1 MTWLQIFPALVSAML
16 IVFLPG
22 AILARCLG
30 ARGMTWLGVSAPLS
44 VTLIGVGAITAHMAH
59 VRWSLLTL
67 VLVTAL
73 AAIAGLGIRYWLVLR
88 KSDADRPLWNMPARP
103 MVAALLLGIVFGATV
118 VAWRFTRMF
127 IAPENISQSYD
138 NVFHLSALRLIL
150 DSGNGSSLF
159 LGSLQTN
166 GPASFY
172 PAAWHDLVALVIQ
185 TSNVSIPVGINS
197 VNIVIGALVWTVSGM
212 YLATRIAGVR
222 PSVLLVSG
230 ALTGAFGAFP
240 YLLVDFGVLYPN
252 FLAIAILPAMIALG
266 SDALSLSISSRPHPW
281 LAWILLA
288 VATPGLALAHPSVFL
303 ALAAYA
309 IPLLLFWLAKQCSR
323 KYRQEI
329 GWAQY
334 IGSVVV
340 VLVYLPLLHTVW
352 GELRPSEA
360 ASFWPPTQT
369 IAQAL
374 GEALTSAPLRHP
386 ISWVVLALTALG
398 LLAITKDRKKL
409 WFLGIFTVGIMFYV
423 VVSGFAEEELRSFI
437 TGVFYNDSF
446 RLAAMLP
453 VAALPLTVLGAV
465 WLFDSLSDRIPS
477 SLRESRVGWLGV
489 LTFGTL
495 AALALGVAAQDNSVD
510 AAQES
515 GSRMYS
521 LTPNSLLL
529 STDEAKLISRADG
542 TIPAGATVIGNPATG
557 ASLVYALA
565 NRNVILPAVSSPRSD
580 DDKTVTELLGQIMS
594 NPAVCESVERLNAFY
609 VLDFGL
615 KAINKM
621 VIPFPTSE
629 ELAANPGLTLI
640 DQEGP
645 ARLYRIDACN

>member
-1 MTWLQIFPALVSAML
+1 MTWLQIFPTLVSAML

-44 VTLIGVGAITAHMAH
+44 VTLIGVGAITAQMAH
-59 VRWSLLTL
+59 VRWSLLAL

-73 AAIAGLGIRYWLVLR
+73 AALAGLGIRYWLVIR
-88 KSDADRPLWNMPARP
+88 KSDADRPLWNLPARP
-103 MVAALLLGIVFGATV
+103 MVGALLLGIGFGATV

-150 DSGNGSSLF
+150 DSGNGSSRF
-159 LGSLQTN
+159 LGSLQAN

-185 TSNVSIPVGINS
+185 TSNASIPVGINS

-222 PSVLLVSG
+222 PSVVLVSG

-252 FLAIAILPAMIALG
+252 YLAIAILPAVVALG
-266 SDALSLSISSRPHPW
+266 SDALGLSFGSRPHPW

-309 IPLLLFWLAKQCSR
+309 IPLLLFWLVKQCSR

-386 ISWVVLALTALG
+386 ISWVILGLTVVG
-398 LLAITKDRKKL
+398 LLAITKDRKKV

-423 VVSGFAEEELRSFI
+423 VASGFAEEELRSFI

-465 WLFDSLSDRIPS
+465 WLFDSLSDRIPN
-477 SLRESRVGWLGV
+477 SLRESRVGWIGI

-515 GSRMYS
+515 GSRTYS
-521 LTPNSLLL
+521 LTPNSPLL
-529 STDEAKLISRADG
+529 STDEAKLISRSDD

-580 DDKTVTELLGQIMS
+580 DDKTVTEMLGQIMS

-640 DQEGP
+640 DQEGQ